1 MSSLDEFDLK
11 ILQAL
16 QRDASLTAD
25 ALAEQVNLSR
35 NACWR
40 RVKRLEETGY
50 LRGRVALVDPAKVG
64 LGLMVIILIRT
75 SQHDREWL
83 AAFRSAIQS
92 MPQITAAFR
101 MSGDLD
107 YVLHARV
114 ADVKAYDELY
124 QRLIDKVPLTDV
136 SASFVME
143 EIKQTAEL
151 PLDLARVRRQARLE
165 RQQ

>member
-16 QRDASLTAD
+16 QRDATLTAD

-64 LGLMVIILIRT
+64 LGLLVIILIRT

-143 EIKQTAEL
+143 EIKETAEL